1 MLKTQD
7 VINKANEDFV
17 KFKARLMHLGKEQI
31 FQQSEKIEI
40 SKRAR
45 RLLIETN
52 VIYDNDICHKFLDM
66 ENIYDVF
73 YNYYKENPRH
83 LEDVLIS
90 IVANYK
96 Y

>member
-1 MLKTQD
+1 M
-7 VINKANEDFV
+7 
-17 KFKARLMHLGKEQI
+17 GKEQI

-40 SKRAR
+40 AKRVR
-45 RLLIETN
+45 RMITATN
-52 VIYDNDICHKFLDM
+52 QIYDNDICHKFLDM

-73 YNYYKENPRH
+73 YNFYKENPRS
-83 LEDVLIS
+83 LDDVLIS